1 MLDDLEYQS
10 IDSESRQP
18 QASKLAISR
27 RTMLIWLTGIILAEV
42 IASGITWSPVLQ
54 KFQPLP
60 SVVGHIVFVSSKG
73 TFDQIEIDL
82 QYIPASPAGKT
93 YYAWLDKVSDSE
105 ANAVLHWSL
114 CTDHG
119 AVHCL
124 YPGDSQHNNLLAQND
139 RFLISEENAD
149 SSLVIP
155 DPSARLYYAELS
167 HNGPTTFEVKACP
180 TGNVSNASN
189 PCR

>member
-1 MLDDLEYQS
+1 MG
-10 IDSESRQP
+10 I
-18 QASKLAISR
+18 AAIS
-27 RTMLIWLTGIILAEV
+27 LLTL
-42 IASGITWSPVLQ
+42 SSQ
-54 KFQPLP
+54 R
-60 SVVGHIVFVSSKG
+60 SVTGTPNPPGTVVVHIVSVNGNG
-73 TFDQIEIDL
+73 TFDQVKIDL
-82 QYIPASPAGKT
+82 QSIPAPTAGKN

-105 ANAVLHWSL
+105 ANAVLHLSL

-124 YPGDSQHNNLLAQND
+124 YSGDSQHNNLLAQND

-167 HNGPTTFEVKACP
+167 HNGPTTFEVKSCP